1 MKQHFISRKI
11 AAVGLTLS
19 MVFSMGA
26 LAFASDTDPNMT
38 NYQTPFTTVVTQAQ
52 LERSGGQGVDV
63 TLQAGPADASWTFT
77 GFSTENGAMQTYW
90 GLVKDSTAGITISK
104 MSPEKIRPYQY
115 ASCENVHIA
124 ADAAFGSASVE
135 AITPAGGFVNF
146 TILVTPTNPQP
157 DSRASFEI
165 YQDASFVPMA
175 SGSGAVS
182 AGNYG
187 SDRNFV
193 TVADSL
199 KTMKTAGLISDYK
212 ADYGFL
218 TSLTVNGKVYQPDYP
233 AGWKYRIYRLTS
245 GKTYRPVGTSAVVGI
260 DDINLKPGD
269 IVQWRIGSYN
279 DTHLFPQAITRDP
292 VK

>member
-38 NYQTPFTTVVTQAQ
+38 NYQTPFTTVVTQAD
-52 LERSGGQGVDV
+52 LENSGGQGVDV

-90 GLVKDSTAGITISK
+90 GLVKDSTAGIDISLRAPK
-104 MSPEKIRPYQY
+104 KVGPGQY
-115 ASCENVHIA
+115 VSRQNVHVA
-124 ADAAFGSASVE
+124 ADAAYGSASVE
-135 AITPAGGFVNF
+135 AIAPTGGFVNF
-146 TILVTPTNPQP
+146 TVLVNPTSPQP
-157 DSRASFEI
+157 ASLASFEI
-165 YQDASFVPMA
+165 YKDASVLPIA
-175 SGSGAVS
+175 SGSGSVAV
-182 AGNYG
+182 GNYG

-212 ADYGFL
+212 ADFGFL
-218 TSLTVNGKVYQPDYP
+218 TSLTVKGEVYKPDYP
-233 AGWKYRIYRLTS
+233 TGWQYRIYRLTS
-245 GKTYRPVGTSAVVGI
+245 GKTYRPVGTSAVIGI
-260 DDINLKPGD
+260 ADINLKPGD
-269 IVQWRIGSYN
+269 IVQWRIGAYN
-279 DTHLFPQAITRDP
+279 DTNLFPDSITRDP
-292 VK
+292 VN

>member
-38 NYQTPFTTVVTQAQ
+38 NYQTPFTTVVTQAD
-52 LERSGGQGVDV
+52 LENSGGQGVDV
-63 TLQAGPADASWTFT
+63 VLQAGPADASWTFT
-77 GFSTENGAMQTYW
+77 GFNSENGAIQTYW
-90 GLVKDSTAGITISK
+90 SLVDGSTSGITIS
-104 MSPEKIRPYQY
+104 MLSPRMIRPYQY
-115 ASCENVHIA
+115 VSREKVHIA
-124 ADAAFGSASVE
+124 ADAAFGSASVK
-135 AITPAGGFVNF
+135 ARTAAGGFVNF
-146 TILVTPTNPQP
+146 TILVTPADPQP

-175 SGSGAVS
+175 SGSGSVS

-199 KTMKTAGLISDYK
+199 KTMKTAGLISDYT

-218 TSLTVNGKVYQPDYP
+218 TSLTVNGKVYKPDYP
-233 AGWKYRIYRLTS
+233 AGWQYRIYRLIS
-245 GKTYRPVGTSAVVGI
+245 DNTYRPIDISSVVGI

-292 VK
+292 VN